1 MMTEMGLSW
10 VNVVF
15 AVVMSFV
22 TTASTLIAW
31 KHYQEK
37 EIHELKLSQASLSMR
52 FDEYQKLTSAEI
64 TRRVERLEDNLNK
77 RFDRLEERMQRVIDA
92 KS

>member
-1 MMTEMGLSW
+1 MNDMNLTW
-10 VNVVF
+10 INVVLG
-15 AVVMSFV
+15 VVMSFV

-37 EIHELKLSQASLSMR
+37 EIKELKESQATLALR
-52 FDEYQKLTSAEI
+52 FDEYQKITSAEM
-64 TRRVERLEDNLNK
+64 TRRIERLDDAMNK
-77 RFDRLEERMQRVIDA
+77 RFDRLDERMQ